1 MINIVSFIKDI
12 LYGNDKDVSNALS
25 KIKEKSVSHKR
36 TKIKSARVLRSN
48 TNEYVYDISMS
59 DRSNPWFFA
68 NNVLV
73 HNTDSVYFTAY
84 ESLKNQNLIDA
95 ANPNKDT
102 FVQLY
107 DTIANEVNE
116 TFPAFMLNKF
126 NVPNSRSN
134 GVIKAGREIV
144 ATSGLFIKKK
154 RYAALMY
161 DKEGNRYDIDGKDG
175 KLKAMGLDLRR
186 SDTPKYIQN
195 FLKELL
201 NDVLLGRN
209 ETEVLDKIKL
219 FRENFNKMY
228 PWQKGSPKGVNNLT
242 NYREKEEL
250 NNLKKMKGQTVENLR
265 MPGHVRAALN
275 WNFLRDKNNDYQTMP
290 ILDGQKIIV
299 CKLKVTADNFMNCIA
314 YPVDEKRLPKW
325 FTDLPFD
332 DSEMENVLI
341 DKKVK
346 NLLWVLKWDLEST
359 TNNGQLFGSLFDMS
373 ALDEPIDDDDD
384 EFDEE
389 EFDDEDY

>member
-1 MINIVSFIKDI
+1 MKDI
-12 LYGNDKDVSNALS
+12 QLHRS
-25 KIKEKSVSHKR
+25 KIKRV
-36 TKIKSARVLRSN
+36 TKVEDN
-48 TNEYVYDISMS
+48 PQYVYDISMEHPS
-59 DRSNPWFFA
+59 HHWFFA
-68 NNVLV
+68 NNILV

-116 TFPAFMLNKF
+116 TFPKFMLDTF
-126 NVPNSRSN
+126 NVPYSRSN

-154 RYAALMY
+154 RYAAMMY
-161 DKEGNRYDIDGKDG
+161 DKEGNRYDIDGKNG

-201 NDVLLGRN
+201 NDVLLGKS
-209 ETEVLDKIKL
+209 EDEVLSKIKD
-219 FRENFNKMY
+219 FRDNFNKMY

-242 NYREKEEL
+242 NYREKEEA
-250 NNLKKMKGQTVENLR
+250 NALKKLKGQTVENIR

-299 CKLKVTADNFMNCIA
+299 CKLKETADNFMTSVA
-314 YPVDEKRLPKW
+314 YPVDEKRLPNW
-325 FTDLPFD
+325 FTSLPFD
-332 DSEMENVLI
+332 DAEMENVLI

-359 TNNGQLFGSLFDMS
+359 TGNGQLFGSLFDMS
-373 ALDEPIDDDDD
+373 ALDEPILDDD
-384 EFDEE
+384 EDEE
-389 EFDDEDY
+389 EFDEDDY